1 MGPSTILKRCFK
13 YLLLLIVVA
22 ECRKS
27 YGGGKS
33 SRYSPS
39 RPSPSRPS
47 PSHSRPSSSYTRP
60 SPSHTRPSP
69 SHTSQSHPNPVSLS
83 YSPSYGSS
91 SVSRPIG
98 FAVNSRPTSSGGS
111 VRPVGLATK
120 SPPIYGF
127 SVGGSALS
135 VGSKTS
141 QEGFGGGKSGRISS
155 SRPSPSRPSTSYS
168 RPSSHYPSPSHP
180 NPVSLSYSPSH
191 GSPSSASRPIG
202 FDVNSRPSS
211 SGGNTHPVGPPN
223 YGFNTG
229 GGSSSFGSKPSSN
242 QVQPPPYSP
251 YNPGVAPPAY
261 NPAHNPA
268 GYGPPPPAYSAGGYG
283 QHPYGGYP
291 QQQYHAGGYQPHY
304 GAAPSGITNININN
318 YNTHTNYGG
327 GGFGGG
333 YGGYSSY
340 PTYHYSH
347 SDVGSG
353 TLGFF
358 LGYSL
363 AKLTTPT
370 YHFGSSGSY
379 SPRYDHYEVH
389 HYYHNKESIPAQS
402 TIQPNAIVGCIGD
415 SGTICPSGTTS
426 LCTNNGAILCVASA
440 TSTVP
445 CTDQKEGNCVKTVV
459 PCVNGTGD
467 CSAGQNKSISIPCI
481 SKAKVM
487 GNITYV
493 NNTIIVNNTTIINN
507 SIVVNNNMT
516 VSNNNMTVTSSN
528 STVNNTSSTVSNT
541 TTVPTIMTTLIPET
555 TTMAALN
562 RSKRDTSTLP
572 VNDFCVT
579 ILALPAERKPTPQE
593 KFLSAGTTFFSKF
606 FVRAFGANN
615 L

>member
-22 ECRKS
+22 ECRKW
-27 YGGGKS
+27 
-33 SRYSPS
+33 
-39 RPSPSRPS
+39 
-47 PSHSRPSSSYTRP
+47 
-60 SPSHTRPSP
+60 
-69 SHTSQSHPNPVSLS
+69 
-83 YSPSYGSS
+83 
-91 SVSRPIG
+91 
-98 FAVNSRPTSSGGS
+98 
-111 VRPVGLATK
+111 
-120 SPPIYGF
+120 
-127 SVGGSALS
+127 
-135 VGSKTS
+135 
-141 QEGFGGGKSGRISS
+141 FGGGKSGRISS

-242 QVQPPPYSP
+242 QEHVSVAKNVGTSNTAVGGGAQPPPYGFKPAGTSNTASGGVQPPSYGFKPSAPVDHATNAKPLGTSNTAGGGSQPPAYGFKPSAPVGPPTNVKPVGNTQPGVAYPVQPPPYSP

-516 VSNNNMTVTSSN
+516 VSNNNMTVSNNNMTVISSN

-562 RSKRDTSTLP
+562 RSKRDTPTLP